1 MALTGGITVSCADS
15 QRRGGVKRLWITDVT
30 NITSFSTGSSHDFSA
45 VVVASGT
52 FLKYQY
58 EDFTFSVSSEGS
70 KENGSSVINHSVEF
84 TIPKMTKEK
93 AANLQEVVDLCK
105 AVIVVEDYNDHYFVI
120 GWDSVLED
128 KAGLNMTV
136 DQVIGAGLQ
145 DSNHYVVKGAGI
157 SAELFREYT
166 GDTTDASDFQ
176 Q

>member
-15 QRRGGVKRLWITDVT
+15 QRRGGIKRLWITDVT
-30 NITSFSTGSSHDFSA
+30 NITSFTAGSSHEFNA

-52 FLKYQY
+52 FLKY
-58 EDFTFSVSSEGS
+58 E
-70 KENGSSVINHSVEF
+70 ENGSSVINHSIEF

-120 GWDSVLED
+120 GWDSVLEA

-166 GDTTDASDFQ
+166 GDVTDASDFQ